1 VVTSEAQEGERP
13 ESPIDAETRSRAL
26 ALKVEAA
33 RVVDGLLSGMHK
45 SPHRGASVVFV
56 EHREYRPGDDPR
68 LLDWRAFARSD
79 RHTIKR
85 FEQES
90 QLGCTLVLDASG
102 SMDYAARFGGG
113 KTKLEHAAT
122 LLAAVSA
129 ILRAQGDAVG
139 VVRFDHEV
147 TAELRPRSHPS
158 HDERVLAE
166 LARPPR
172 QGPEGKP
179 SALAEGLE
187 RVVEQRARRGL
198 VVLASDLLVLDAPS
212 EPLALLDRLRARGHE
227 VWVLHVLTKDELEL
241 PDPDAARF
249 VGCEHEPSLVADPV
263 QLRTSYL
270 AQMEA
275 FLEDRRSRAALSGAR
290 YALARTDAP
299 AHETLGQLILS
310 RGGSRW
316 A

>member
-1 VVTSEAQEGERP
+1 MTEPDTEP
-13 ESPIDAETRSRAL
+13 SPQGPLDAETRGRVA
-26 ALKVEAA
+26 ALKIEAA
-33 RVVDGLLSGMHK
+33 HAVDGLLSGIHP

-56 EHREYRPGDDPR
+56 EHRDYRPGDDPR

-90 QLGCTLVLDASG
+90 QLSATLIFDASG
-102 SMDYAARFGGG
+102 SMDYTPRFGGQS
-113 KTKLEHAAT
+113 KIAHAAT
-122 LLAAVSA
+122 LLAATSA

-139 VVRFDHEV
+139 IVRFDHEV
-147 TAELRPRSHPS
+147 TGEVRPRSGPS
-158 HDERVLAE
+158 HEERVLTQLA
-166 LARPPR
+166 LPARPA
-172 QGPEGKP
+172 PEGART
-179 SALAEGLE
+179 ALAEALE
-187 RVVEQRARRGL
+187 RVAEQRARRGL
-198 VVLASDLLVLDAPS
+198 VVLASDLLVLDATS

-249 VGCEHEPSLVADPV
+249 LGCEGEPPLTCDPV
-263 QLRTSYL
+263 PLRAAYL
-270 AQMEA
+270 AELER
-275 FLEDRRSRAALSGAR
+275 FLEGRQARVVSAGAR
-290 YALARTDAP
+290 YVLARTDEP
-299 AHETLGQLILS
+299 AHESLGRLIVQ

>member
-1 VVTSEAQEGERP
+1 MTSEEP
-13 ESPIDAETRSRAL
+13 ELEPTASPIDAETRGRAL
-26 ALKVEAA
+26 ALKIEAA

-90 QLGCTLVLDASG
+90 QLAATLVLDASG
-102 SMDYAARFGGG
+102 SMDYASRFGGG

-122 LLAAVSA
+122 LLAAVGA
-129 ILRAQGDAVG
+129 ILRSQGDAVG

-147 TAELRPRSHPS
+147 TAELRPRTHASHE
-158 HDERVLAE
+158 ERVLAE

-172 QGPEGKP
+172 PTPDGRPT
-179 SALAEGLE
+179 ALAEALE

-212 EPLALLDRLRARGHE
+212 DPLAFLDRLRARGHE
-227 VWVLHVLTKDELEL
+227 VWVLHVMTKDELEL

-249 VGCEHEPSLVADPV
+249 LGCENEPALTADPV
-263 QLRTSYL
+263 QLRASYL
-270 AQMEA
+270 AEIER
-275 FLEDRRSRAALSGAR
+275 FLDGRMGRAVAAGAR
-290 YALARTDAP
+290 YALARTDVP
-299 AHETLGQLILS
+299 AHETLAQLILA